1 MSCRCSRREGLRFTG
16 STRTLEYCPQHSI
29 TGEVTIR
36 IVDLLEVVQINQRD
50 GKVGTHDLPLR

>member
-1 MSCRCSRREGLRFTG
+1 
-16 STRTLEYCPQHSI
+16 
-29 TGEVTIR
+29 VTIR